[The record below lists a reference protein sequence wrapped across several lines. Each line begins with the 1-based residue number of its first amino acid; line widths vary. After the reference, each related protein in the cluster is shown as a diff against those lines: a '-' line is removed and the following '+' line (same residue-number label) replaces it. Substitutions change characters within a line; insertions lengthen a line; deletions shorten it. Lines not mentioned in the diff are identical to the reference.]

1 MMKQLGVMLCKERE
15 KLGEIQK
22 NIAVGIISISD
33 LCKVEC
39 GELELD
45 YFTLQA
51 LFERLGKSIDK
62 LELAVSSEEY
72 ESIAYRAKIERS
84 IEEWDHGQ
92 LTKLMSEYFKHN
104 DEKRPIHRQYMTA
117 MQAIVWYVKEQDYA
131 SCLRGMEQALAH
143 TLRGDWRQRVGRG
156 QHLCNQE
163 IRIILVIVYCQW
175 KLGHAEGLPAEL
187 EQLCSY
193 ILHHYTDTEEQV
205 KVYPHCA
212 WLLGQLYLE
221 RDDVEEAYIICKK
234 AKNCL
239 TENGSLIPLWE
250 VMELEAA
257 CLEKMDRQAELRQC
271 RKYQEAVAFL
281 YEAAGVRLE
290 SNMMA
295 AFLKSSFQG
304 EFIIISEL
312 VRDLRVARRISQERL
327 CIGIYEQAALS
338 NLETGKTKPNKRK
351 LYQLLKRLGME
362 RENYYGFIEAD
373 DYELYEK
380 VRQYNRC
387 FPKGK
392 WEEARRLLDE
402 LEEKLDMT
410 KTVNRQFIGMGRV
423 YEQMVRGQLSR
434 EQANQQLKELLDLT
448 MPPAKSGVL
457 VYRVPFRVEYML
469 YNYIAVNLRNEGK
482 IEDALHIYEELMKR
496 YKKSEVVMRY
506 HAVPGMLLYV
516 NYTGFLEAYDELE
529 KAKGI
534 GKEGLR
540 HSIECCRGDIGG
552 DILANLSLVYG
563 KQGLPDVEET
573 YLRYAYDLIC
583 LYGRSD
589 IMDTLQKAYRD
600 KFHREIDQL
609 S

>member
-22 NIAVGIISISD
+22 NIAIGIISMSD
-33 LCKVEC
+33 LCRVES
-39 GELELD
+39 GELEID

-62 LELAVSSEEY
+62 LELAVSSDEY
-72 ESIAYRAKIERS
+72 KSIAYRAKIERS
-84 IEEWDHGQ
+84 IEEWDHEQ
-92 LTKLMSEYFKHN
+92 LTKQMSDYFKYN
-104 DEKRPIHRQYMTA
+104 DEKRSIHRQYMAA

-163 IRIILVIVYCQW
+163 IRIILVIMYCQW
-175 KLGHAEGLPAEL
+175 KLGDASRLPGEL
-187 EQLCSY
+187 EQLCGY
-193 ILHHYTDTEEQV
+193 ILRHYTDTEEQV

-221 RDDVEEAYIICKK
+221 RDEVDEAYIICKRARK
-234 AKNCL
+234 CL
-239 TENGSLIPLWE
+239 TENGSLIPMWE
-250 VMELEAA
+250 MLELEAA

-281 YEAAGVRLE
+281 HEAAGVRLE

-304 EFIIISEL
+304 EFIITNEL
-312 VRDLRVARRISQERL
+312 VKDLRSARRISQEKL
-327 CIGIYEQAALS
+327 CVDIYTQEALS
-338 NLETGKTKPNKRK
+338 NIENGKTSPNRRK

-392 WEEARRLLDE
+392 WEEAMELLDE

-410 KTVNRQFIGMGRV
+410 KTVNKQFIGMERV
-423 YEQMVRGQLSR
+423 YEQMIRGQLSR
-434 EQANQQLKELLDLT
+434 EQANGQLKELLYLT
-448 MPPAKSGVL
+448 MPPAKSGEM
-457 VYRVPFRVEYML
+457 VYRVPFRVEYMI
-469 YNYIAVNLRNEGK
+469 YNHIAVNLRDDGK
-482 IEDALHIYEELMKR
+482 VDEALYIYEEMMKR
-496 YKKSEVVMRY
+496 YKKSKAVMRY
-506 HAVPGMLLYV
+506 HAVPGMYLYI
-516 NYTGFLEAYDELE
+516 NYTGFLEVYDELE
-529 KAKGI
+529 KAKDI
-534 GKEGLR
+534 GQEGLR
-540 HSIECCRGDIGG
+540 HSIECCRGDMAG

-563 KQGLPDVEET
+563 KQGLPEVEET
-573 YLRYAYDLIC
+573 YLSYAYYLIC
-583 LYGRSD
+583 LYGRND
-589 IMDTLQKAYRD
+589 IMDILQKAYRD
-600 KFHREIDQL
+600 KFHKEIG
-609 S
+609 

>member
-15 KLGEIQK
+15 KLGEIQE

-33 LCKVEC
+33 LCRVES
-39 GELELD
+39 GELEID

-72 ESIAYRAKIERS
+72 ESVAYRAEIERS
-84 IEEWDHGQ
+84 IEEWDHGR
-92 LTKLMSEYFKHN
+92 LTKLMSDYFKHN
-104 DEKRPIHRQYMTA
+104 DKKRPIHRQYMAA
-117 MQAIVWYVKEQDYA
+117 MQAIIWYVKEQDYT

-143 TLRGDWRQRVGRG
+143 TLCGDWRQRVGRG

-175 KLGHAEGLPAEL
+175 KLGHAGGLPEEL

-221 RDDVEEAYIICKK
+221 RDEVEEAYIICKK
-234 AKNCL
+234 AKKCL

-250 VMELEAA
+250 TLELEAA
-257 CLEKMDRQAELRQC
+257 CLEKMDRQAKLRQC

-304 EFIIISEL
+304 EFIITNEL
-312 VRDLRVARRISQERL
+312 VRDLRVARRISQEKL
-327 CIGIYEQAALS
+327 CVDIYTQEALS
-338 NLETGKTKPNKRK
+338 NVENGKTSPNKKK
-351 LYQLLKRLGME
+351 LYRLLKRLGME

-387 FPKGK
+387 FLKGK
-392 WEEARRLLDE
+392 KVEAMRLLDE

-410 KTVNRQFIGMGRV
+410 KTVNKQFIGKERV

-434 EQANQQLKELLDLT
+434 EQAKRQLKELLDLT
-448 MPPAKSGVL
+448 MPLEKSGVM
-457 VYRVPFRVEYML
+457 VYRVPFRIEYML
-469 YNYIAVNLRNEGK
+469 YNHIAINLRNEGK
-482 IEDALHIYEELMKR
+482 IEEALHIYEELMKC
-496 YKKSEVVMRY
+496 YKKSEVAMRF
-506 HAVPGMLLYV
+506 HAVPGMSLYIS
-516 NYTGFLEAYDELE
+516 YTGLLEINDELD
-529 KAKGI
+529 KAQGI
-534 GKEGLR
+534 GQEGLR
-540 HSIECCRGDIGG
+540 HSIECCRGDMAG

-563 KQGLPDVEET
+563 KQGLPDIEET
-573 YLRYAYDLIC
+573 YLRYAYYLIC
-583 LYGRSD
+583 LYGRND
-589 IMDTLQKAYRD
+589 IMDTLQKAYQD
-600 KFHREIDQL
+600 KFHKEIG
-609 S
+609 

>member
-1 MMKQLGVMLCKERE
+1 MMKQLGIMLCKERE

-22 NIAVGIISISD
+22 NIAVGILSISD
-33 LCKVEC
+33 LCRVES
-39 GELELD
+39 GDLEID

-62 LELAVSSEEY
+62 LELAVSSDEY
-72 ESIAYRAKIERS
+72 ASVAYRARIERS
-84 IEEWDHGQ
+84 IEEWDHAR
-92 LTKLMSEYFKHN
+92 LVKLMSEYFRYN
-104 DEKRPIHRQYMTA
+104 DGKRSIHRQYMA
-117 MQAIVWYVKEQDYA
+117 VMQAIVWYVKDQDYA

-143 TLRGDWRQRVGRG
+143 TLRGDWRQKVGRG

-175 KLGHAEGLPAEL
+175 KLGDADGLPAEL

-193 ILHHYTDTEEQV
+193 ILRHYTDTEEQV

-221 RDDVEEAYIICKK
+221 RGEVEEAYIVCKK
-234 AKNCL
+234 AKKCL
-239 TENGSLIPLWE
+239 AENGSLIPLWE
-250 VMELEAA
+250 TLELEAA

-281 YEAAGVRLE
+281 YGAAGVRLE
-290 SNMMA
+290 SNMIA

-304 EFIIISEL
+304 EFIITNEL
-312 VRDLRVARRISQERL
+312 VKDLRVARRISQEKL
-327 CIGIYEQAALS
+327 CVDIYTQEALS
-338 NLETGKTKPNKRK
+338 NVENGKTSPNKKK
-351 LYQLLKRLGME
+351 LYRLLKRLGME

-380 VRQYNRC
+380 VRQHNRC

-392 WEEARRLLDE
+392 WEEAMRLLDE

-410 KTVNRQFIGMGRV
+410 KTVNKQFIGMERV
-423 YEQMVRGQLSR
+423 YEQMLRGQLSR
-434 EQANQQLKELLDLT
+434 EQANRQLKELLELT
-448 MPPAKSGVL
+448 MPPAKSGEM

-469 YNYIAVNLRNEGK
+469 YNHIAINLRNDGK
-482 IEDALHIYEELMKR
+482 IEEALRIYEELMKR

-506 HAVPGMLLYV
+506 HAVPGMLLYI

-529 KAKGI
+529 KAQDI
-534 GKEGLR
+534 GLEGLR
-540 HSIECCRGDIGG
+540 HSIECCRGDIAG
-552 DILANLSLVYG
+552 DILANLSQVYG
-563 KQGLPDVEET
+563 KQGLPEVEET
-573 YLRYAYDLIC
+573 YLRYAYCLIC
-583 LYGRSD
+583 LYGRND
-589 IMDTLQKAYRD
+589 IIDILQRTYRD
-600 KFHREIDQL
+600 KFHKEID
-609 S
+609 

>member
-33 LCKVEC
+33 LCRVES
-39 GELELD
+39 GELEID

-62 LELAVSSEEY
+62 LELAVSSDEY
-72 ESIAYRAKIERS
+72 ESIAYRAEIERS
-84 IEEWDHGQ
+84 IEEWDHGR

-104 DEKRPIHRQYMTA
+104 DEKRPIHRQYMAA

-163 IRIILVIVYCQW
+163 IRIILVIAYCLW
-175 KLGHAEGLPAEL
+175 KLGNAGGLSGEL

-193 ILHHYTDTEEQV
+193 ILRHYTDTEEQV

-212 WLLGQLYLE
+212 WLLGRLHLE
-221 RDDVEEAYIICKK
+221 RDEVEEAYIICRK
-234 AKNCL
+234 AKKCL

-250 VMELEAA
+250 VMELEAV

-290 SNMMA
+290 SNMIA

-304 EFIIISEL
+304 EFLITNEL
-312 VRDLRVARRISQERL
+312 VKDLRVARRISQERL
-327 CIGIYEQAALS
+327 CVDIYTQEALS
-338 NLETGKTKPNKRK
+338 NVENGKTSPNKRK

-373 DYELYEK
+373 DYDLYEK

-387 FPKGK
+387 FQKGK
-392 WEEARRLLDE
+392 GEEAMRLLDE

-410 KTVNRQFIGMGRV
+410 KTVNKQFVGMGHV

-434 EQANQQLKELLDLT
+434 EQANLQLKELLDLT
-448 MPPAKSGVL
+448 MPPAKSGEM

-469 YNYIAVNLRNEGK
+469 YNYIAINLRNEGK
-482 IEDALHIYEELMKR
+482 LEEALHIYEELMKR

-506 HAVPGMLLYV
+506 HAVPGMSLYV
-516 NYTGFLEAYDELE
+516 NYTGFLEVYNKLE
-529 KAKGI
+529 KAQDI
-534 GKEGLR
+534 GLEGLR
-540 HSIECCRGDIGG
+540 HSLECCRGDIAG

-573 YLRYAYDLIC
+573 YLKYAYYLIC
-583 LYGRSD
+583 LYGRND
-589 IMDTLQKAYRD
+589 IMDTLQKAYWD
-600 KFHREIDQL
+600 KFHREID
-609 S
+609 